1 MKTRTLYILLILLSG
16 LIFPAEKAYTQKKVS
31 VHLQNRPLKELLH
44 TIQKNERLYLYV
56 DPSVNIDKNISVST
70 EYSEPL
76 TMLSQVDNTLSYRI
90 IDNTHTRR
98 HSP

>member
-56 DPSVNIDKNISVST
+56 DPAVDTEKSITVST
-70 EYSEPL
+70 HYTTRWPCCVRSTTP
-76 TMLSQVDNTLSYRI
+76 YR
-90 IDNTHTRR
+90 TASSTTR
-98 HSP
+98 SW